1 MYLHFRNIYY
11 GVFIFFLK
19 SLFGLFGLRKTEKT
33 EKDIQEIFSWEC
45 DFYILCITK
54 TKNVQFWEKPYFYYK
69 MNIKLSVYFW

>member
-1 MYLHFRNIYY
+1 MCVLTFQEHILWCFH
-11 GVFIFFLK
+11 FFLK

-69 MNIKLSVYFW
+69 MNI